1 MAPSQATPVP
11 LSPMD
16 IDRML
21 TLYADTPGLT
31 ILRKLHQ
38 NLEVNCHL
46 LEHWIGSLV
55 FDIP

>member
-1 MAPSQATPVP
+1 
-11 LSPMD
+11 MD

-21 TLYADTPGLT
+21 TLYVDTPGLT

-38 NLEVNCHL
+38 NLEVNYHL
-46 LEHWIGSLV
+46 LENWIGSLV